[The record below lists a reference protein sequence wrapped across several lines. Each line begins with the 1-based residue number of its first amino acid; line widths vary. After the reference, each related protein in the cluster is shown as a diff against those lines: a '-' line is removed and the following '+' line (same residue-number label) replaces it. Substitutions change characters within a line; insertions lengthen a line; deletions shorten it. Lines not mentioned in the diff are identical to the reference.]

1 MPHRRSWITSYR
13 KELEKYNRILHLTSS
28 SADIGRLIEESLYIK
43 DLIPRGAVVLD
54 VGSGGGFPMIP
65 VAAERPDIRAYLVE
79 RSSRKAT
86 FLNHVKHLLNLENVE
101 VISADYRTIDLPEEV
116 DVITAR
122 AVGRNEEIVRHLR
135 KFLKDGGF
143 FLIYG
148 DMSHLDG
155 RGYRVEV
162 LEFPGVRISK
172 IVPQNRE
179 A

>member
-1 MPHRRSWITSYR
+1 
-13 KELEKYNRILHLTSS
+13 
-28 SADIGRLIEESLYIK
+28 
-43 DLIPRGAVVLD
+43 
-54 VGSGGGFPMIP
+54 
-65 VAAERPDIRAYLVE
+65 VE

-101 VISADYRTIDLPEEV
+101 VINVDYRAIDLPEKV

-122 AVGRNEEIVRHLR
+122 AVGSNEEIVRYLR
-135 KFLKDGGF
+135 KFLKEDGF

-155 RGYRVEV
+155 KGYRVEV
-162 LEFPGVRISK
+162 LEFPKVRISK
-172 IVPQNRE
+172 IIPEKRE

>member
-1 MPHRRSWITSYR
+1 MPHRKSWITSYR
-13 KELEKYNRILHLTSS
+13 KELEKFNRILHLTSS
-28 SADIGRLIEESLYIK
+28 SANIDRLIEESLYIK
-43 DLIPRGAVVLD
+43 DLIPHGAVVLD

-65 VAAERPDIRAYLVE
+65 IAAERPDIRAYLVE

-86 FLNHVKHLLNLENVE
+86 FLNHVKHLLNLKNVE
-101 VISADYRTIDLPEEV
+101 VINADYKRLDLPEKV

-122 AVGRNEEIVRHLR
+122 AVGHNEEIVRHLR
-135 KFLKDGGF
+135 KFLKEGGF

-155 RGYRVEV
+155 KGYRVEV
-162 LEFPGVRISK
+162 LEFPGVRISRIIPEK
-172 IVPQNRE
+172 GE